1 MPDKNASTRRTA
13 KKKNKKKL
21 SFSRVSLLA
30 VLLIG
35 IVLLFVGCG
44 YVAGAV
50 YSMPEWD
57 PQKLEGSE
65 TTIIYDQEG
74 QPASRLYAEEN
85 RTAISLNDLPQYI
98 PDAIVS
104 IEDNRFFSHYGV
116 DIEAIGR
123 AMVANIKGGL
133 GAEGGSTI
141 TQQLVKK
148 LVPYTRKNL

>member
-74 QPASRLYAEEN
+74 QPVSRLYAEEN
-85 RTAISLNDLPQYI
+85 RTAISLNDLPQEGI
-98 PDAIVS
+98 HSTSSIALRASSRKPS
-104 IEDNRFFSHYGV
+104 IEANHCS
-116 DIEAIGR
+116 
-123 AMVANIKGGL
+123 VAL
-133 GAEGGSTI
+133 
-141 TQQLVKK
+141 
-148 LVPYTRKNL
+148 